1 MNDQEAPTRETARPF
16 KEIILSFL
24 KVGATAYG
32 GPAILGMMQAEF
44 QESRRWVSKQRFLEG
59 LSLVNVLPGAPMVQL
74 GIFLGYVRAGWRGGL
89 LAGVCFS
96 APGFVVMLALA
107 LAYAT
112 LGVSPVIRGALYGL
126 GPVVLAAFIL
136 AVYRLGRSA
145 LRSSTHRLIAVAAAL
160 AALASPLGTVAILVL
175 AAAVGLFAF
184 HSRPRG
190 AIAIAL
196 VTAAIAGSSLVP
208 STAVVLPGGDGTP
221 RLGALM
227 ALFSTI
233 GAFTFGGGLSMIAL
247 LQEHVV
253 SRLHWLSPE
262 EFIAGLALSQLMP
275 GPILMVA
282 AYIGFKL
289 HGVVGA
295 LAAAVAVFLPSFVL
309 MLGILPIFDRVRS
322 LAWAQAVM
330 QGISPAVV
338 GVMAVVILRMSRSA
352 APDLPAMLIL
362 IATVAAMHL
371 WRVTPMKAMLGGAV
385 VGVLRSRIFAVA
397 GLAH

>member
-1 MNDQEAPTRETARPF
+1 MSDQV

-24 KVGATAYG
+24 KIGATAYG

-44 QESRRWVSKQRFLEG
+44 QETRRWVSKQRFLEG

-96 APGFVVMLALA
+96 TPGFVVMLALA

-112 LGVSPVIRGALYGL
+112 LGASPVVRGALYGL

-145 LRSSTHRLIAVAAAL
+145 LRSSTHHLIAVGAAL
-160 AALASPLGTVAILVL
+160 AALASPLGTVAILLL

-184 HSRPRG
+184 HSRVRG
-190 AIAIAL
+190 AIAVAL
-196 VTAAIAGSSLVP
+196 VAVAVAGASFVPWTAGVMS
-208 STAVVLPGGDGTP
+208 GGDGTP
-221 RLGALM
+221 RLGTLVV
-227 ALFSTI
+227 LFSSI
-233 GAFTFGGGLSMIAL
+233 GALTFGGGLSLIAL
-247 LQEHVV
+247 LEEHVV
-253 SRLHWLSPE
+253 RRLHWLSPE

-289 HGVVGA
+289 HGMVGA

-330 QGISPAVV
+330 QGIAPAVV
-338 GVMAVVILRMSRSA
+338 GVMAVVIVRMSRSA
-352 APDLPAMLIL
+352 APDAPAVLIL

-385 VGVLRSRIFAVA
+385 AGVLRSRVVAVA
-397 GLAH
+397 GLSH